1 MRIEISIDIDID
13 EVAKLFG
20 LAEGVV
26 LREVVNQVDI
36 AKQALVVAQEQ
47 AVPDEDEG
55 QERGKEPPKEKQ
67 PKEKQPREN
76 QPRPV
81 KKQGAARLS
90 FAEFDPLVRAEMK
103 RLSLDKRMPGY
114 KLWDS
119 ERDQRL
125 PTLVGVMA
133 RYEKTR
139 MADLAEVFGMQP
151 PLDGRIN
158 ADR

>member
-13 EVAKLFG
+13 EVAELAKLFG

-26 LREVVNQVDI
+26 LREVVRQVDI

-67 PKEKQPREN
+67 PREKQPT
-76 QPRPV
+76 PV

>member
-13 EVAKLFG
+13 EVADLAKLFN
-20 LAEGVV
+20 LAEGAV
-26 LREVVNQVDI
+26 LREVVHQVDV

-67 PKEKQPREN
+67 PREK

-81 KKQGAARLS
+81 KKQGVARLS

-125 PTLVGVMA
+125 PTLGGVMA